1 MYIRKIVL
9 ADDEGTQL
17 KILSSL
23 IHRLTP
29 ATELALCCDGQEAW
43 QAIQEGD
50 AELLITDIRMPS
62 MDGMELISRVSAQYP
77 HIAIVLI
84 SAYQEFDYARS
95 AISCGVSE
103 YLIKPFRVEDI
114 RRLLSK
120 MQERISAL
128 HRDAE
133 RSMDYEALLE

>member
-1 MYIRKIVL
+1 ML

-29 ATELALCCDGQEAW
+29 ATELTLCCDGQEAW

-50 AELLITDIRMPS
+50 TELLIT
-62 MDGMELISRVSAQYP
+62 
-77 HIAIVLI
+77 
-84 SAYQEFDYARS
+84 
-95 AISCGVSE
+95 
-103 YLIKPFRVEDI
+103 DI

-133 RSMDYEALLE
+133 RSMDYEALLEQNLRDERQKLLLGLLYAVRSQKPSPLYDALTPQPTHARF